1 MIKNKFLSY
10 EIELNKDEHIFV
22 DPINNINRPLIDFNY
37 DSEVQKDVKLNKKFQ
52 LKSKILNYSKKI
64 DSFIHDF
71 NTLMDNDEI
80 RNEFASYHN

>member
-1 MIKNKFLSY
+1 MFLSY
-10 EIELNKDEHIFV
+10 EIVLYIDEHMFV

-37 DSEVQKDVKLNKKFQ
+37 DSEVQKDVKLNKKSQ